1 MMHFKNCLIGI
12 DIDERC
18 FKYLKD
24 ELSQKYDFAL
34 FNDLLALPCMR
45 FETKYKL
52 LLLFALLEDGEINDT
67 IVDTLCN
74 LLTNISARL
83 WDDLS
88 ERVEM
93 LAESKY
99 LLLSR
104 SQKLRLA
111 HTIELMYAK
120 GYAHTFDLANLMY
133 QRVPQFDEDFNPD
146 SDDNVRIKL
155 AKITYSTGKYNFN
168 EKIRAIAAIKHHLKS
183 SGRKYLMG
191 VVNYYK
197 GVCLKAT
204 GVKLD
209 YKNDIYYIM
218 KSKSRGFDLAS
229 TYLDYRSN
237 NIETSSKC

>member
-120 GYAHTFDLANLMY
+120 GYTHAFDLANLMY
-133 QRVPQFDEDFNPD
+133 QRVPQFDEEFNPD

-155 AKITYSTGKYNFN
+155 AKIAYSTGKYNFN
-168 EKIRAIAAIKHHLKS
+168 EKIRAIAAIKDHLKS

-197 GVCLKAT
+197 GLCLKVG